1 MSRIADVLEITSTE
15 FDGRFEVLGC
25 RYIVYSKFPNEDSL
39 VERFNTYNERH
50 NKKRL
55 IDAILD
61 DATKKSKNTDVYGE
75 LQSGFDLD
83 IGLCNSIRA
92 ELDQIKKGDLLVARN
107 KDEKVSFLTF
117 EYKIK
122 RNRIYLEYMV
132 KPIEFIKKKGTKRN
146 KK

>member
-1 MSRIADVLEITSTE
+1 MKDLIYIMSDII
-15 FDGRFEVLGC
+15 
-25 RYIVYSKFPNEDSL
+25 
-39 VERFNTYNERH
+39 
-50 NKKRL
+50 KKRL

-83 IGLCNSIRA
+83 IELCDSIRA

-107 KDEKVSFLTF
+107 KDNKVSFLTF

-122 RNRIYLEYMV
+122 RNRVYLEYMV
-132 KPIEFIKKKGTKRN
+132 KPIEFIKKKGAKRN

>member
-1 MSRIADVLEITSTE
+1 MSRVANVLEITSTE
-15 FDGRFEVLGC
+15 FDGRFEVIGC
-25 RYIVYSKFPNEDSL
+25 RYTVYSKFPNEDSL
-39 VERFNTYNERH
+39 VERFNLYNDRH

-61 DATKKSKNTDVYGE
+61 DATKKSKNTDFYGE

-83 IGLCNSIRA
+83 IELCNSIRA
-92 ELDQIKKGDLLVARN
+92 ELDQIKKGDLLVVKN
-107 KDEKVSFLTF
+107 KDDKVSFLTF

-122 RNRIYLEYMV
+122 RNKVYLEYMV
-132 KPIEFIKKKGTKRN
+132 KPIEFIKKKGAKRN